1 MGGKWIWY
9 NYIHGLLIVFVYH
22 SSGVWLRWLG
32 GGLGQGDRLSF
43 CLGGQTWC
51 LLLVLFW
58 P

>member
-32 GGLGQGDRLSF
+32 GARGRGID
-43 CLGGQTWC
+43 
-51 LLLVLFW
+51 LVFV
-58 P
+58 